1 MNLLRE
7 YHFVIQLFA
16 NQLSLMHICFVG
28 RLQIANYKM
37 NLVKSVI
44 DCLVFL
50 LCDSNLV
57 NLIHN
62 GISVTFTIDTDFSI
76 S

>member
-1 MNLLRE
+1 
-7 YHFVIQLFA
+7 
-16 NQLSLMHICFVG
+16 MHICFVG
-28 RLQIANYKM
+28 RLQIANYMM
-37 NLVKSVI
+37 NLVKSFI

-57 NLIHN
+57 NVIHN